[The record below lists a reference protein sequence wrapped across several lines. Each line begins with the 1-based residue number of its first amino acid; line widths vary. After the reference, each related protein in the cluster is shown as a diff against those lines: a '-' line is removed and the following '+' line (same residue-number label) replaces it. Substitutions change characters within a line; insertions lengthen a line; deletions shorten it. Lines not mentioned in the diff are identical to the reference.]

1 MYPSLD
7 IVKFI
12 MALLIL
18 MHGCIH
24 HVAKRIVQCRAL
36 HCHRSIAGGRW
47 IKQNFDKGLFAV
59 DGPFLWCIHH
69 RGVLYHPLS
78 FQHCNRYGFY
88 DVSGYL
94 LHDAFAHFVEV
105 GKAASY
111 MDPLQ
116 KPEHV
121 DLSQPA
127 PVSFRYPRSVAR
139 SRERMYQ
146 GVAGT
151 VYISV
156 LRGGGAV
163 LFNNG

>member
-1 MYPSLD
+1 
-7 IVKFI
+7 
-12 MALLIL
+12 
-18 MHGCIH
+18 
-24 HVAKRIVQCRAL
+24 
-36 HCHRSIAGGRW
+36 
-47 IKQNFDKGLFAV
+47 
-59 DGPFLWCIHH
+59 
-69 RGVLYHPLS
+69 
-78 FQHCNRYGFY
+78 
-88 DVSGYL
+88 
-94 LHDAFAHFVEV
+94 
-105 GKAASY
+105 
-111 MDPLQ
+111 MDPL
-116 KPEHV
+116 KKLEHV